1 MDIRC
6 FVFNR
11 IFVNTYLVAGDNGE
25 AAIIDPGCS
34 DASEERQLRQAVE
47 EGGLKIRYLLLTHAH
62 ADHIQGCEWAKRNF
76 PEAVLAAHP
85 DCDKDYGRANAYSSL
100 FGFPERNYPPI
111 ERLLS
116 HGEEIR
122 FGGITLQVLHTP
134 GHAQGCVCY
143 HAVAEHLLFS
153 GDTLFEG
160 SVGRTDLPGG
170 SQRELLNSLRTVLAP
185 LPPETRVLC
194 GHGMETTIGAEKQ
207 YNPYFSL

>member
-1 MDIRC
+1 MNIRC

-11 IFVNTYLVAGDNGE
+11 IFVNSYLLAGEEGE
-25 AAIIDPGCS
+25 AALIDPGCS
-34 DASEERQLRQAVE
+34 DAAEERQLWQAVN
-47 EGGLKIRYLLLTHAH
+47 EGGLRIRHLLLTHAH

-85 DCDKDYGRANAYSSL
+85 DCAGDYRRANAYCSL
-100 FGFPERNYPPI
+100 FGFPERQYPPI
-111 ERLLS
+111 EHPLA

-143 HAVAEHLLFS
+143 YAEKEGLLFS
-153 GDTLFEG
+153 GDTLFQG

-170 SQRELLNSLRTVLAP
+170 SQRELLQSLRNVLAP

-194 GHGMETTIGAEKQ
+194 GHGAETTLAEERR
-207 YNPYFSL
+207 YNPYFSF

>member
-6 FVFNR
+6 FVFNQ
-11 IFVNTYLVAGDNGE
+11 IFVNTYLLAGEDGE

-34 DASEERQLRQAVE
+34 DAVEERQLWQAVE
-47 EGGLKIRYLLLTHAH
+47 ERKLRIRYLLLTHAH

-85 DCDKDYGRANAYSSL
+85 DCAADYRRANAYSGL
-100 FGFPERNYPPI
+100 FGFPERQYPPI
-111 ERLLS
+111 GHTLA

-134 GHAQGCVCY
+134 GHALGCVCF
-143 HAVAEHLLFS
+143 HSEREGVLFS
-153 GDTLFEG
+153 GDTLFQG

-170 SQRELLNSLRTVLAP
+170 SQRDLLQSLRTVLAP

-194 GHGMETTIGAEKQ
+194 GHGSETTLGAERQ
-207 YNPYFSL
+207 YNPYFSF